1 MHFVIIK
8 LLITRKN
15 ERRVGASCTPSA
27 PAEELETI

>member
-8 LLITRKN
+8 LLIARMN
-15 ERRVGASCTPSA
+15 GRGVGARCAPSA